1 MKNNLIGFFI
11 SLILHFSVILLF
23 LEFNTPMPLKAA
35 QNEKLN
41 HISLNDFVPKLEP
54 KNEALPEENEIVKE
68 QIVEKIVPKKPKQKP
83 KIPQKINKTEQI
95 TKQDQNATPSEQTPT
110 QPTSQAPTKDK
121 NQDEIFAKIGQL
133 IAQYAIKRY
142 PNDAKKRRQQG
153 LSVVQFTYKEN
164 GSVENIKVIS
174 GEYESLNNAVIKA
187 IQSTKHKFPRIN
199 GSVTFKVPVK
209 FTLK

>member
-54 KNEALPEENEIVKE
+54 KNEVLPEENEIVKE
-68 QIVEKIVPKKPKQKP
+68 QIVEKIVPKKPRQKP
-83 KIPQKINKTEQI
+83 KISQTNKPEQKKEEQ
-95 TKQDQNATPSEQTPT
+95 KEQNASKQT
-110 QPTSQAPTKDK
+110 SSNLASIAAINDK

-153 LSVVQFTYKEN
+153 ISVVQFTYKEN

-174 GEYESLNNAVIKA
+174 GEYDSLNNAVIKA
-187 IQSTKHKFPRIN
+187 IQNTKHKFPRIN
-199 GSVTFKVPVK
+199 NSVTFKVPVK